1 MEFPATFWENVTPG
15 AADDECWLWSG
26 TVSADG
32 YGRFSMSADGG
43 RQRRLAAHRVAYE
56 LEVGPIPEGLTLD
69 HVRARGCV
77 HRHCVNP
84 AHLEPVTGRENI
96 LRGDTF
102 QARNAAKTH
111 CPQGHPYSG
120 ENLRSYN
127 GTRYCLTCKREA
139 TRRYRAAHN

>member
-15 AADDECWLWSG
+15 ATDDECWLWSG

-32 YGRFSMSADGG
+32 YGRFSVSADGG
-43 RQRRLAAHRVAYE
+43 KQRRRAAQ
-56 LEVGPIPEGLTLD
+56 
-69 HVRARGCV
+69 
-77 HRHCVNP
+77 
-84 AHLEPVTGRENI
+84 VTGKENT

-127 GTRYCLTCKREA
+127 GTRYCLACKREA